1 MSGFTPVNQ
10 VRLTN
15 VAAVRL
21 QKRGKRFEIA
31 CYRNK
36 VLSWRNKLETN
47 IREVLQIDTVFTN
60 VSKGML
66 ANTKDLMDCFG
77 TTDQRAV
84 CQEILDKGELQV
96 SEQERGAL
104 YETIFRD
111 IASIVV
117 DKTVNP
123 ENNKPYTI
131 ALIQN
136 AMKQIQYSVNV
147 SKTSKSQALEVIRK
161 LRDVMPI
168 ARASMLLR
176 VVYPSEDG
184 EVVTKEVEKVGGVIV
199 SRSQPSSSSA
209 LTEEFLDVKIDPEYY
224 RKMEELVKIVGSGK
238 SRLEVLQ
245 MRMASTV
252 GGVGGAATESKE
264 AHYDDD
270 SEDDQP
276 QPSQQKGKKKA
287 SSSTNKSS
295 SKIES
300 SKRKDD
306 LQNLLSEVTGI
317 SDLVDEDVPD
327 EYEVAEQLMNN
338 KKGKKKDKAK
348 KVVADDSDQSPPPL
362 PQIIEEHDTV
372 SVTSSKTKASEAP
385 SLANDQSK
393 MVKKSKKD
401 KKFDK
406 EEQLEKEREAKL
418 LQERILAQKKKAQA
432 EAQPSQPVSET
443 ADNTASTV
451 TTAEASPAETTQPI
465 VGSAAAATKV
475 QSCNT
480 CGGSFHDT
488 KEYRDHF
495 KSEWHRFNLK
505 RKMKNLPLITSEIEF
520 LQLSVDQLQI

>member
-1 MSGFTPVNQ
+1 
-10 VRLTN
+10 
-15 VAAVRL
+15 
-21 QKRGKRFEIA
+21 
-31 CYRNK
+31 
-36 VLSWRNKLETN
+36 
-47 IREVLQIDTVFTN
+47 
-60 VSKGML
+60 
-66 ANTKDLMDCFG
+66 
-77 TTDQRAV
+77 
-84 CQEILDKGELQV
+84 
-96 SEQERGAL
+96 
-104 YETIFRD
+104 
-111 IASIVV
+111 
-117 DKTVNP
+117 
-123 ENNKPYTI
+123 
-131 ALIQN
+131 
-136 AMKQIQYSVNV
+136 MKQIQYSVNV

-176 VVYPSEDG
+176 VVYPSEGKTIHHISFPYSRCTLFFCSIDG

-327 EYEVAEQLMNN
+327 EYEVAEQLM
-338 KKGKKKDKAK
+338 
-348 KVVADDSDQSPPPL
+348 VR
-362 PQIIEEHDTV
+362 IY
-372 SVTSSKTKASEAP
+372 
-385 SLANDQSK
+385 SL
-393 MVKKSKKD
+393 
-401 KKFDK
+401 
-406 EEQLEKEREAKL
+406 
-418 LQERILAQKKKAQA
+418 
-432 EAQPSQPVSET
+432 
-443 ADNTASTV
+443 
-451 TTAEASPAETTQPI
+451 
-465 VGSAAAATKV
+465 
-475 QSCNT
+475 
-480 CGGSFHDT
+480 
-488 KEYRDHF
+488 
-495 KSEWHRFNLK
+495 
-505 RKMKNLPLITSEIEF
+505 
-520 LQLSVDQLQI
+520 